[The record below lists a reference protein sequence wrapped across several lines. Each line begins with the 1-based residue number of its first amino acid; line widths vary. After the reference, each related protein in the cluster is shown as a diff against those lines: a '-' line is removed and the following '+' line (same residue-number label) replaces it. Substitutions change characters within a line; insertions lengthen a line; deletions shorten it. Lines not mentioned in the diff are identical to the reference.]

1 MLSKRWSLIA
11 EIGLGLY
18 YIRDDERDGYTSW
31 SDDELIRRNRR
42 FAVGPSKAEIGF
54 SYLF

>member
-18 YIRDDERDGYTSW
+18 YIRDDERDCHTSW
-31 SDDELIRRNRR
+31 SDDELIRRNHR
-42 FAVGPSKAEIGF
+42 FSVGPSKAEVSF